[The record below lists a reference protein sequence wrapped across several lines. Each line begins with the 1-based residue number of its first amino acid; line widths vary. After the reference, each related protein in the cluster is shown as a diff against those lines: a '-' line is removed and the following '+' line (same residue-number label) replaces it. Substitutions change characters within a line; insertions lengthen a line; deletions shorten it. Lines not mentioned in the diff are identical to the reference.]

1 MTQTQKD
8 EDMKA
13 RYWEKLWHDIIDDI
27 KLGPLPGELKW
38 RFVQL
43 IIMAGIQDEDGLLP
57 ELPDMAFRLRLT
69 EEQLRSDLPT
79 LARRELVELVAT
91 TGDRERWKL
100 SGYEK
105 RQAPMTSAE
114 RTRRHRNAGSYPQ
127 GYPQP
132 AASSSASASSSP
144 DSFKKEED
152 TEAEAEAD
160 KCNDSL
166 HFRYTNRHTT
176 TTATLLQQAGI
187 TRNKTTA
194 PLWDMP
200 PDYVEA
206 HLTAAKSPGLAI
218 RKMLD
223 GDPPPRGNTAYD
235 LIIPPEFRDIIRH

>member
-43 IIMAGIQDEDGLLP
+43 IIMAGIQDENGLLP

-100 SGYEK
+100 TGYAK
-105 RQAPMTSAE
+105 RQAPVDNSE
-114 RTRRHRNAGSYPQ
+114 RKRRSR
-127 GYPQP
+127 
-132 AASSSASASSSP
+132 ASSSASSASSSF
-144 DSFKKEED
+144 SLQKKEE
-152 TEAEAEAD
+152 TETEAEAD
-160 KCNDSL
+160 KCHENV
-166 HFRYTNRHTT
+166 TNRDTHVTQIL
-176 TTATLLQQAGI
+176 AAAGI
-187 TRNKTTA
+187 SRNRTTA

-200 PDYVEA
+200 ADYIAA
-206 HLTAAKSPGLAI
+206 HLAAAQSPGLAI

-223 GDPPPRGNTAYD
+223 GDPPPRRKNEHE
-235 LIIPPEFRDIIRH
+235 LEIPPQYRDIIRR

>member
-1 MTQTQKD
+1 MTQKD
-8 EDMKA
+8 DMKS
-13 RYWEKLWHDIIDDI
+13 RHWEKLWHDIIDDI
-27 KLGPLPGELKW
+27 KLGPLPAELKW

-43 IIMAGIQDEDGLLP
+43 IIIAGIEDRGGLLP

-100 SGYEK
+100 TGYEK

-114 RTRRHRNAGSYPQ
+114 RTRRHRNAESYPQ
-127 GYPQP
+127 SYPQP

-144 DSFKKEED
+144 VTFKKED

-166 HFRYTNRHTT
+166 HFRDTTRYTNA
-176 TTATLLQQAGI
+176 TATLLQQAGI

-194 PLWDMP
+194 PLWNMP

-223 GDPPPRGNTAYD
+223 GDPPPRRTTAYD
-235 LIIPPEFRDIIRH
+235 QIIPPQFKDVVIH

>member
-1 MTQTQKD
+1 
-8 EDMKA
+8 MKS
-13 RYWEKLWHDIIDDI
+13 RHWEKLWHDIIDDI
-27 KLGPLPGELKW
+27 KLGPLPAELKW

-43 IIMAGIQDEDGLLP
+43 IIIAGIEDRGGLLP

-100 SGYEK
+100 TGYEK

-114 RTRRHRNAGSYPQ
+114 RMRRLRNAGSSYPQ
-127 GYPQP
+127 SYPQP
-132 AASSSASASSSP
+132 ASSSSASASSSLIP
-144 DSFKKEED
+144 CKKED
-152 TEAEAEAD
+152 TEAEEEAD
-160 KCNDSL
+160 ICDGSS
-166 HFRYTNRHTT
+166 HFRHTTRYTNA
-176 TTATLLQQAGI
+176 TASLLQQAGI

-194 PLWDMP
+194 PLWNMP

-223 GDPPPRGNTAYD
+223 GDPPPRRTTAYD
-235 LIIPPEFRDIIRH
+235 QMIPPEFKDVVIH

>member
-1 MTQTQKD
+1 MTQKA
-8 EDMKA
+8 DMKS

-27 KLGPLPGELKW
+27 KLGPLPAELKW

-43 IIMAGIQDEDGLLP
+43 IIMAGIEDNGGILP
-57 ELPDMAFRLRLT
+57 DLPDMAFRLRLT

-79 LARRELVELVAT
+79 LARRELVELAT
-91 TGDRERWKL
+91 TADGRERWKL

-105 RQAPMTSAE
+105 RQAAMSSAE
-114 RTRRHRNAGSYPQ
+114 RTRRHRSAGSS
-127 GYPQP
+127 YPQP
-132 AASSSASASSSP
+132 AASSSASASSSLI
-144 DSFKKEED
+144 SYKKEED

-160 KCNDSL
+160 ICDDSL
-166 HFRYTNRHTT
+166 HFRYTNA
-176 TTATLLQQAGI
+176 TATLLQQAGI

-223 GDPPPRGNTAYD
+223 GDPPPRRKTAYD
-235 LIIPPEFRDIIRH
+235 QMIPPEFRDVVKH